1 MTQAKLIR
9 EKSGKFG
16 LVVNGVIFN
25 DQIYNHYQFAAT
37 GRNQDG
43 SRLDVAAELGITKIS
58 SDEYHV
64 ADLEKFISWAETP
77 NPEGPS
83 VIYGIEDGVL

>member
-43 SRLDVAAELGITKIS
+43 SRLDVAAELGIKKYQVMSITSPIWKNLLHGQKPLIPKS
-58 SDEYHV
+58 HQLFMV
-64 ADLEKFISWAETP
+64 
-77 NPEGPS
+77 
-83 VIYGIEDGVL
+83 